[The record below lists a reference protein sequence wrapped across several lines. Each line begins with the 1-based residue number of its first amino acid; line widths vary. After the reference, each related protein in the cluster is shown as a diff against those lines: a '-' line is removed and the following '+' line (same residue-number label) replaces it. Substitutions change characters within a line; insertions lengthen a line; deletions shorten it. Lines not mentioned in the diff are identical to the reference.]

1 MTRSTGAV
9 RHASSR
15 VLALAIPPRAG
26 IWPGRG
32 AMADALWNG
41 CPAKRSREGRPT
53 PYPGSERLL
62 DSRGKPVG
70 EVLGETDQRCCL
82 ISYGDLGCCL
92 PRVVHPLTALLA
104 QNTHR

>member
-1 MTRSTGAV
+1 
-9 RHASSR
+9 
-15 VLALAIPPRAG
+15 
-26 IWPGRG
+26 
-32 AMADALWNG
+32 MADALWNG
-41 CPAKRSREGRPT
+41 CPAKRSLEGRPT

-104 QNTHR
+104 QNTHRKGSFVY